1 MGDPLAPYV
10 TEKTTPEQYE
20 ILEEKHGVNDPI
32 QVQYVTYLRNVITFD
47 WGYSKV
53 INQDVSDALRDKFA
67 ATLELSILA
76 FIVAVGTAIP
86 LGIFSSIRQNRWE
99 DHSIRLFALAGS
111 AIPIFWF
118 ALFLQYFFAIT
129 LNDFMPKLDWPISL
143 RYDPILWEITDPIE
157 IKTNFLLIDAIA
169 AGSWPHFKDA
179 LQHMI
184 LPATVLAYG
193 SMATIIRL
201 MRGNMLDV
209 LGQDYIRTAK
219 SKGLTENQVTYKHG
233 APNAMIPTVTLLGM
247 GFAGLINGSVLTET
261 IFTWPGLGAWAIT
274 AMRDLDVS
282 AILAYTLFSAFLYI
296 IANLIVDILYA
307 FLDPRVELG
316 GHSSVAEILVVSLS
330 ILLLIVT
337 YFSIT
342 TAVWFGFIILISL
355 SSLSVFSIAK
365 RLMRNPEDLWIVSLL
380 LGTLFV
386 VWSILSGFF
395 MTIIYVSTFVYILY
409 IGYSWKDVKVGLAPK
424 FDEFKRA
431 TYQIKR
437 NPLTIL
443 GLFLV
448 LSLLSI
454 ALFAPFLA
462 PPSESQRDPMA
473 MEEHF
478 DFNNDHQS
486 PCINW
491 SIDPLD
497 DCDLVG
503 MHSESVAATATITLD
518 SSKLSD
524 GETITL
530 ISAKPKSGTKT
541 YTAIVGPSNFSS
553 NQFSI
558 DGNDSAVGSSLKMAI
573 ESPSG
578 HDERIIIFHDGAGV
592 LLLIINDSGD
602 TGKEGNTIEDYP
614 ERSRI
619 IENSSGVISTNFT
632 GGENKKFIL
641 GSTDRGYDIYYGIVW
656 GSRTSLD
663 VAVKVVITGTFIA
676 AVIGAISGYYG
687 GRVDDI
693 VMRITDVF
701 IAIPGL
707 VLALAIIAVTGDNSI
722 EMLMYSLII
731 VWWPGFTR
739 VIRAEALRIRK
750 LPYIEAAKAA
760 GASDFRIIFKHV
772 LPNCITSIIVIAT
785 MDMGGIVL
793 SLAGLGFLGFGGGAD
808 LAEWGKLVSFG
819 QDDILKGEWWGFFF
833 PGLAIALWALGF
845 YLLGDGV
852 RDILDPKQ
860 RN

>member
-1 MGDPLAPYV
+1 MKLWIYVVRRLALTIPVLLGVTLITFYLSYGMGDPLAPYV
-10 TEKTTPEQYE
+10 TEKTTPEQYQE
-20 ILEEKHGVNDPI
+20 LMEKHNLDEPI

-53 INQDVSDALRDKFA
+53 INQDVSDAMRGKFA

-76 FIVAVGTAIP
+76 FIVAVATALP

-99 DHSIRLFALAGS
+99 DHSIRLFALFGS
-111 AIPIFWF
+111 AIPIFWL
-118 ALFLQYFFAIT
+118 ALFLQYIFSIYT
-129 LNDFMPKLDWPISL
+129 DWEISL
-143 RYDPILWEITDPIE
+143 RYDPILWEVTDPIDIE
-157 IKTNFLLIDAIA
+157 TNFLLIDSIA
-169 AGSWPHFKDA
+169 AGSIPHFVDA
-179 LQHMI
+179 LKHMI

-219 SKGLTENQVTYKHG
+219 SKGLTENQVTFKHG

-274 AMRDLDVS
+274 AMRSLDVS

-330 ILLLIVT
+330 ILMLLVT
-337 YFSIT
+337 YLSIGV
-342 TAVWFGFIILISL
+342 AVWFGLIILISL
-355 SSLSVFSIAK
+355 ASLALYSVTNRLIA
-365 RLMRNPEDLWIVSLL
+365 NPEDVWVLL
-380 LGTLFV
+380 LLSATLFV
-386 VWSILSGFF
+386 IWSILSGFF
-395 MTIIYVSTFVYILY
+395 MVIIYVSIILY
-409 IGYSWKDVKVGLAPK
+409 SLYVVAFWNDIRDGLAPK
-424 FDEFKRA
+424 FDELKRA
-431 TYQIKR
+431 AYQVKR

-443 GLFLV
+443 GLVLV
-448 LSLLSI
+448 VSLLSI

-462 PPSESQRDPMA
+462 PPSESQRDPMS

-478 DFNNDHQS
+478 DFNYNHQS
-486 PCINW
+486 PCYF
-491 SIDPLD
+491 S
-497 DCDLVG
+497 CTA
-503 MHSESVAATATITLD
+503 ES
-518 SSKLSD
+518 
-524 GETITL
+524 G
-530 ISAKPKSGTKT
+530 
-541 YTAIVGPSNFSS
+541 
-553 NQFSI
+553 Q
-558 DGNDSAVGSSLKMAI
+558 
-573 ESPSG
+573 
-578 HDERIIIFHDGAGV
+578 
-592 LLLIINDSGD
+592 
-602 TGKEGNTIEDYP
+602 
-614 ERSRI
+614 
-619 IENSSGVISTNFT
+619 ENGY
-632 GGENKKFIL
+632 IL

-663 VAVKVVITGTFIA
+663 VAVKVVLTGTFIA
-676 AVIGAISGYYG
+676 VIIGAVSGYYG

-693 VMRITDVF
+693 IMRITDVF

-722 EMLMYSLII
+722 EMLMYALII

-772 LPNCITSIIVIAT
+772 IPNCITSIIVIAT

-793 SLAGLGFLGFGGGAD
+793 SLAALGFLGFGGAAD

-819 QDDILKGEWWGFFF
+819 QDDMLKGDWWGFFF
-833 PGLAIALWALGF
+833 PGLAVALWALGF

>member
-1 MGDPLAPYV
+1 MLGVTFITFYLSYAMGDPLAAYV
-10 TEKTTPEQYE
+10 TERTTEEQYE
-20 ILEEKHGVNDPI
+20 MLAEKHGVNEPI
-32 QVQYVTYLRNVITFD
+32 HVQYFTYLKAVITFD
-47 WGYSKV
+47 WGYSEV
-53 INQDVSDALRDKFA
+53 LNEDVSVALKYRFA

-76 FIVAVGTAIP
+76 FIVAVATAIP

-118 ALFLQYFFAIT
+118 ALFLQYVFAVTIDQYMPD
-129 LNDFMPKLDWPISL
+129 LNWPISL

-157 IKTNFLLIDAIA
+157 MSTNFLLIDAIA
-169 AGSWPHFKDA
+169 AGSWIHFKDA

-184 LPATVLAYG
+184 LPATVLAYS

-219 SKGLTENQVTYKHG
+219 SKGLSESQVTYNHG

-274 AMRDLDVS
+274 AMRSLDVS

-307 FLDPRVELG
+307 FLDPRVELS
-316 GHSSVAEILVVSLS
+316 GHSSVAEIAVVSLS
-330 ILLLIVT
+330 ILILVFT
-337 YFSIT
+337 YISVDL
-342 TAVWFGFIILISL
+342 AVWLGMFTIVSLVSL
-355 SSLSVFSIAK
+355 SIYFMISRFLS
-365 RLMRNPEDLWIVSLL
+365 NPEDIWVVFLFV
-380 LGTLFV
+380 GTVFV
-386 VWSILSGFF
+386 VWSILAGFF
-395 MTIIYVSTFVYILY
+395 MKILFTVLVLY
-409 IGYSWKDVKVGLAPK
+409 LGYLAYNWDDMKDSLEPK
-424 FDEFKRA
+424 FDEFKR
-431 TYQIKR
+431 TLYQIRK
-437 NPLTIL
+437 NPLTVL

-448 LSLLSI
+448 ISLISI
-454 ALFAPFLA
+454 AFFAPWLA
-462 PPSESQRDPMA
+462 PPSESQRDPMK

-478 DFNNDHQS
+478 QFNFNPQP
-486 PCINW
+486 PCYF
-491 SIDPLD
+491 S
-497 DCDLVG
+497 C
-503 MHSESVAATATITLD
+503 TAD
-518 SSKLSD
+518 A
-524 GETITL
+524 GE
-530 ISAKPKSGTKT
+530 
-541 YTAIVGPSNFSS
+541 
-553 NQFSI
+553 
-558 DGNDSAVGSSLKMAI
+558 
-573 ESPSG
+573 
-578 HDERIIIFHDGAGV
+578 
-592 LLLIINDSGD
+592 
-602 TGKEGNTIEDYP
+602 
-614 ERSRI
+614 
-619 IENSSGVISTNFT
+619 ENGY
-632 GGENKKFIL
+632 IL

-663 VAVKVVITGTFIA
+663 VAAKVVFTGTFIA
-676 AVIGAISGYYG
+676 VAIGAVSGYYG

-707 VLALAIIAVTGDNSI
+707 VLALAIIAVTEDASI
-722 EMLMYSLII
+722 EMLMYALII
-731 VWWPGFTR
+731 VGWPGFTR
-739 VIRAEALRIRK
+739 IIRAEALRIRK
-750 LPYIEAAKAA
+750 LPYIEAAKAS

-772 LPNCITSIIVIAT
+772 IPNCITSVIVIAT

-793 SLAGLGFLGFGGGAD
+793 SLAALGFLGFGGGPD

-819 QDDILKGEWWGFFF
+819 QDDILLGQWWGFFF

-845 YLLGDGV
+845 YLLGDGI

>member
-1 MGDPLAPYV
+1 MKLWIYVLRRLALTIPVLLGVTVITFYLSYGMGDPLAPYV
-10 TEKTTPEQYE
+10 TERTTDEQYE
-20 ILEEKHGVNDPI
+20 MLAEKHGVNEPI
-32 QVQYVTYLRNVITFD
+32 YVQYVTYLRGIITFD

-53 INQDVSDALRDKFA
+53 VNEEVSEALRYRFA

-76 FIVAVGTAIP
+76 FIVAVATALP

-99 DHSIRLFALAGS
+99 DHSIRLFALFGS

-118 ALFLQYFFAIT
+118 ALFLQYVFT
-129 LNDFMPKLDWPISL
+129 LYTDWQINGRLDPYLWDIE
-143 RYDPILWEITDPIE
+143 DPIDTP
-157 IKTNFLLIDAIA
+157 TNFLLIDAIA
-169 AGSWPHFKDA
+169 AGSWPHFIDA
-179 LQHMI
+179 LKHMV

-261 IFTWPGLGAWAIT
+261 IFTWPGLGSWAIT
-274 AMRDLDVS
+274 AMRSLDVS

-316 GHSSVAEILVVSLS
+316 GHSSIAEILVVSFS
-330 ILLLIVT
+330 ILMLI
-337 YFSIT
+337 IT
-342 TAVWFGFIILISL
+342 FLNITAAVWFGLFIIVSL
-355 SSLSVFSIAK
+355 TLLAGYSIVK
-365 RLMRNPEDLWIVSLL
+365 RLTENPEDLWVVFLL
-380 LGTLFV
+380 SGTLFV

-395 MTIIYVSTFVYILY
+395 MTILYVSLLFYLVYL
-409 IGYSWKDVKVGLAPK
+409 GYYWDGVMEGLGPK
-424 FDEFKRA
+424 YDEFKRA
-431 TYQIKR
+431 AYQVKR
-437 NPLTIL
+437 NPLTML

-454 ALFAPFLA
+454 ALFAPWLA
-462 PPSESQRDPMA
+462 PPSESQRDPMR

-478 DFNNDHQS
+478 EYNFNHQP
-486 PCINW
+486 PCYL
-491 SIDPLD
+491 S
-497 DCDLVG
+497 CTA
-503 MHSESVAATATITLD
+503 ES
-518 SSKLSD
+518 
-524 GETITL
+524 G
-530 ISAKPKSGTKT
+530 
-541 YTAIVGPSNFSS
+541 
-553 NQFSI
+553 Q
-558 DGNDSAVGSSLKMAI
+558 
-573 ESPSG
+573 
-578 HDERIIIFHDGAGV
+578 
-592 LLLIINDSGD
+592 
-602 TGKEGNTIEDYP
+602 
-614 ERSRI
+614 
-619 IENSSGVISTNFT
+619 ENGY
-632 GGENKKFIL
+632 IL

-663 VAVKVVITGTFIA
+663 VAVKVVFTGTFIA
-676 AVIGAISGYYG
+676 AVIGAVSGYYG

-722 EMLMYSLII
+722 EMLMYALII

-760 GASDFRIIFKHV
+760 GASDFRIIFQHV

-793 SLAGLGFLGFGGGAD
+793 SLAALGFLGFGGGPD

-819 QDDILKGEWWGFFF
+819 QDDILTGEWWGFFF

>member
-1 MGDPLAPYV
+1 MLGVTFITFYLSYAMGDPLAAYV
-10 TEKTTPEQYE
+10 TERTTEEQYE
-20 ILEEKHGVNDPI
+20 MLAEKHGVNEPI
-32 QVQYVTYLRNVITFD
+32 HVQYFTYLKAVITFD
-47 WGYSKV
+47 WGYSEV
-53 INQDVSDALRDKFA
+53 LNEDVSVALKYRFA

-76 FIVAVGTAIP
+76 FIVAVATAIP

-118 ALFLQYFFAIT
+118 ALFLQYVFAVT
-129 LNDFMPKLDWPISL
+129 LDQYMPDLNWPISL

-157 IKTNFLLIDAIA
+157 MSTNFLLIDAIA
-169 AGSWPHFKDA
+169 AGSWIHFKDA

-184 LPATVLAYG
+184 LPATVLAYS

-219 SKGLTENQVTYKHG
+219 SKGLSESQVTYNHG

-274 AMRDLDVS
+274 AMRSLDVS

-307 FLDPRVELG
+307 FLDPRVELS
-316 GHSSVAEILVVSLS
+316 GHSSVAETAVVSLS
-330 ILLLIVT
+330 ILILVFT
-337 YFSIT
+337 YISVDL
-342 TAVWFGFIILISL
+342 AVWLGMFTIVSLVSL
-355 SSLSVFSIAK
+355 SIYFMISRFLS
-365 RLMRNPEDLWIVSLL
+365 NPEDIWVVFLFV
-380 LGTLFV
+380 GTVFV
-386 VWSILSGFF
+386 VWSILAGFF
-395 MTIIYVSTFVYILY
+395 MKILFTVLVLY
-409 IGYSWKDVKVGLAPK
+409 LGYLAYNWDDMKDSLEPK
-424 FDEFKRA
+424 FDEFKR
-431 TYQIKR
+431 TLYQIRK
-437 NPLTIL
+437 NPLTVL

-448 LSLLSI
+448 ISLISI
-454 ALFAPFLA
+454 AFFAPWLA
-462 PPSESQRDPMA
+462 PPSESQRDPMK

-478 DFNNDHQS
+478 QFNFNPQP
-486 PCINW
+486 PCYF
-491 SIDPLD
+491 S
-497 DCDLVG
+497 C
-503 MHSESVAATATITLD
+503 TAD
-518 SSKLSD
+518 A
-524 GETITL
+524 GE
-530 ISAKPKSGTKT
+530 
-541 YTAIVGPSNFSS
+541 
-553 NQFSI
+553 
-558 DGNDSAVGSSLKMAI
+558 
-573 ESPSG
+573 
-578 HDERIIIFHDGAGV
+578 
-592 LLLIINDSGD
+592 
-602 TGKEGNTIEDYP
+602 
-614 ERSRI
+614 
-619 IENSSGVISTNFT
+619 ENGY
-632 GGENKKFIL
+632 IL

-663 VAVKVVITGTFIA
+663 VAAKVVFTGTFIA
-676 AVIGAISGYYG
+676 VAIGAVSGYYG

-707 VLALAIIAVTGDNSI
+707 VLALAIIAVTEDASI
-722 EMLMYSLII
+722 EMLMYALII
-731 VWWPGFTR
+731 VGWPGFTR
-739 VIRAEALRIRK
+739 IIRAEALRIRK
-750 LPYIEAAKAA
+750 LPYIEAAKAS

-772 LPNCITSIIVIAT
+772 IPNCITSVIVIAT

-793 SLAGLGFLGFGGGAD
+793 SLAALGFLGFGGGPD

-819 QDDILKGEWWGFFF
+819 QDDILLGQWWGFFF

-845 YLLGDGV
+845 YLLGDGI

>member
-1 MGDPLAPYV
+1 MLGVTFITFYLSYAMGDPLAAYV
-10 TEKTTPEQYE
+10 TERTTEEQYE
-20 ILEEKHGVNDPI
+20 MLAEKHGVNEPI
-32 QVQYVTYLRNVITFD
+32 HVQYFTYLKAVITFD
-47 WGYSKV
+47 WGYSEV
-53 INQDVSDALRDKFA
+53 LNEDVSVALKYRFA

-76 FIVAVGTAIP
+76 FIVAVATAIP

-118 ALFLQYFFAIT
+118 ALFLQYVFAVTIDQYMPD
-129 LNDFMPKLDWPISL
+129 LNWPISL

-157 IKTNFLLIDAIA
+157 MSTNFLLIDAIA
-169 AGSWPHFKDA
+169 AGSWIHFKDA

-184 LPATVLAYG
+184 LPATVLAYS

-219 SKGLTENQVTYKHG
+219 SKGLSESQVTYNHG

-274 AMRDLDVS
+274 AMRSLDVS

-307 FLDPRVELG
+307 FLDPRVELS
-316 GHSSVAEILVVSLS
+316 GHSSVAEIAIVSLS
-330 ILLLIVT
+330 ILILVFT
-337 YFSIT
+337 YISVDL
-342 TAVWFGFIILISL
+342 AVWLGMFTIVSLVSL
-355 SSLSVFSIAK
+355 SIYFMISRFLS
-365 RLMRNPEDLWIVSLL
+365 NPEDIWVVFLFV
-380 LGTLFV
+380 GTVFV
-386 VWSILSGFF
+386 VWSILAGFF
-395 MTIIYVSTFVYILY
+395 MKILFTVLVLY
-409 IGYSWKDVKVGLAPK
+409 LGYLAYNWDDMKDSLEPK
-424 FDEFKRA
+424 FDEFKR
-431 TYQIKR
+431 TLYQIRK
-437 NPLTIL
+437 NPLTVL

-448 LSLLSI
+448 ISLISI
-454 ALFAPFLA
+454 AFFAPWLA
-462 PPSESQRDPMA
+462 PPSESQRDPMK

-478 DFNNDHQS
+478 QFNFNPQP
-486 PCINW
+486 PCYF
-491 SIDPLD
+491 S
-497 DCDLVG
+497 C
-503 MHSESVAATATITLD
+503 TAD
-518 SSKLSD
+518 A
-524 GETITL
+524 GE
-530 ISAKPKSGTKT
+530 
-541 YTAIVGPSNFSS
+541 
-553 NQFSI
+553 
-558 DGNDSAVGSSLKMAI
+558 
-573 ESPSG
+573 
-578 HDERIIIFHDGAGV
+578 
-592 LLLIINDSGD
+592 
-602 TGKEGNTIEDYP
+602 
-614 ERSRI
+614 
-619 IENSSGVISTNFT
+619 ENGY
-632 GGENKKFIL
+632 IL

-663 VAVKVVITGTFIA
+663 VAAKVVFTGTFIA
-676 AVIGAISGYYG
+676 VAIGAVSGYYG

-707 VLALAIIAVTGDNSI
+707 VLALAIIAVTEDASI
-722 EMLMYSLII
+722 EMLMYALII
-731 VWWPGFTR
+731 VGWPGFTR
-739 VIRAEALRIRK
+739 IIRAEALRIRK
-750 LPYIEAAKAA
+750 LPYIEAAKAS

-772 LPNCITSIIVIAT
+772 IPNCITSVIVIAT

-793 SLAGLGFLGFGGGAD
+793 SLAALGFLGFGGGPD

-819 QDDILKGEWWGFFF
+819 QDDILLGQWWGFFF

-845 YLLGDGV
+845 YLLGDGI

>member
-1 MGDPLAPYV
+1 MKLWIYVLRRLALTIPVLLGVTLITFYLSYGMGDPLAPYV

-118 ALFLQYFFAIT
+118 ALVLQYFFSMYT
-129 LNDFMPKLDWPISL
+129 DWQISL

-261 IFTWPGLGAWAIT
+261 IFTWPGLGAWAII
-274 AMRDLDVS
+274 AMRSLDVS

-316 GHSSVAEILVVSLS
+316 GHSNLAEIVVVSLS
-330 ILLLIVT
+330 ILMLLIT
-337 YFSIT
+337 YLSVSA
-342 TAVWFGFIILISL
+342 AVWFGLLILISL
-355 SSLSVFSIAK
+355 TFLGVVAIGR
-365 RLMRNPEDLWIVSLL
+365 RLVENPDDLWIMFLL

-395 MTIIYVSTFVYILY
+395 MTIIYVSAFIYILY
-409 IGYSWKDVKVGLAPK
+409 IGYSWEDVKDSLAPK

-431 TYQIKR
+431 VYQIKR

-454 ALFAPFLA
+454 ALFAPWLA
-462 PPSESQRDPMA
+462 PPSETQRDPMR

-478 DFNNDHQS
+478 EFNFNHQP
-486 PCINW
+486 PCYL
-491 SIDPLD
+491 S
-497 DCDLVG
+497 CTA
-503 MHSESVAATATITLD
+503 ESGEV
-518 SSKLSD
+518 D
-524 GETITL
+524 G
-530 ISAKPKSGTKT
+530 
-541 YTAIVGPSNFSS
+541 Y
-553 NQFSI
+553 
-558 DGNDSAVGSSLKMAI
+558 
-573 ESPSG
+573 
-578 HDERIIIFHDGAGV
+578 
-592 LLLIINDSGD
+592 
-602 TGKEGNTIEDYP
+602 
-614 ERSRI
+614 
-619 IENSSGVISTNFT
+619 
-632 GGENKKFIL
+632 IL
-641 GSTDRGYDIYYGIVW
+641 GSTERGYDIYYGIVW

-676 AVIGAISGYYG
+676 AVIGAVSGYYG

-693 VMRITDVF
+693 IMRITDVF

-819 QDDILKGEWWGFFF
+819 QNGILKGEWWGFFF
-833 PGLAIALWALGF
+833 PGLAVALWALGF

>member
-1 MGDPLAPYV
+1 MKLWIYVVRRLALTIPVLLGVTLITFYLSYGMGDPLAPYV
-10 TEKTTPEQYE
+10 TEKTTPEQYQE
-20 ILEEKHGVNDPI
+20 LMEKHNLDEPI
-32 QVQYVTYLRNVITFD
+32 QVQYVTYLRNVITFN

-53 INQDVSDALRDKFA
+53 INQDVSDAMREKFA

-76 FIVAVGTAIP
+76 FIVAVATALP

-99 DHSIRLFALAGS
+99 DHSIRLFALFGS

-118 ALFLQYFFAIT
+118 ALFLQYIFSIYT
-129 LNDFMPKLDWPISL
+129 HWQISL
-143 RYDPILWEITDPIE
+143 RYDPILWEITDPIDIE
-157 IKTNFLLIDAIA
+157 TNFLLIDSIA
-169 AGSWPHFKDA
+169 AGSLPHFVDA
-179 LQHMI
+179 LKHMI

-219 SKGLTENQVTYKHG
+219 SKGLTENQVTFKHG

-274 AMRDLDVS
+274 AMRSLDVS

-316 GHSSVAEILVVSLS
+316 GHSSVAEMLVVFLS
-330 ILLLIVT
+330 ISMLMVT
-337 YFSIT
+337 YFSIS
-342 TAVWFGFIILISL
+342 TAVWFGLIILISL
-355 SSLSVFSIAK
+355 TVLTLYSVTNHLVA
-365 RLMRNPEDLWIVSLL
+365 NHEDVWVLLLL

-386 VWSILSGFF
+386 IWSILSGFF
-395 MTIIYVSTFVYILY
+395 MVIIYVSIFLY
-409 IGYSWKDVKVGLAPK
+409 LLYVAAFWSDIRDGLAPK
-424 FDEFKRA
+424 FDELKRA
-431 TYQIKR
+431 AYQVKR

-443 GLFLV
+443 GLVLV
-448 LSLLSI
+448 VSLLSI

-462 PPSESQRDPMA
+462 PPSESQRDPMS

-478 DFNNDHQS
+478 DFNYDHQP
-486 PCINW
+486 PCYF
-491 SIDPLD
+491 S
-497 DCDLVG
+497 CTA
-503 MHSESVAATATITLD
+503 ES
-518 SSKLSD
+518 
-524 GETITL
+524 G
-530 ISAKPKSGTKT
+530 
-541 YTAIVGPSNFSS
+541 
-553 NQFSI
+553 Q
-558 DGNDSAVGSSLKMAI
+558 
-573 ESPSG
+573 
-578 HDERIIIFHDGAGV
+578 
-592 LLLIINDSGD
+592 
-602 TGKEGNTIEDYP
+602 
-614 ERSRI
+614 
-619 IENSSGVISTNFT
+619 ENGY
-632 GGENKKFIL
+632 IL

-676 AVIGAISGYYG
+676 VIIGAISGYYG

-693 VMRITDVF
+693 IMRITDVF

-722 EMLMYSLII
+722 EMLMYALII

-772 LPNCITSIIVIAT
+772 IPNCITSIIVIAT

-793 SLAGLGFLGFGGGAD
+793 SLAALGFLGFGGAAD

-819 QDDILKGEWWGFFF
+819 QDDMLKGDWWGFFF
-833 PGLAIALWALGF
+833 PGLAVALWALGF

>member
-1 MGDPLAPYV
+1 MKLWIYVVRRLALTIPVLLGVTLITFYLSYGMGDPLAPYV
-10 TEKTTPEQYE
+10 TEKTTPEQYAE
-20 ILEEKHGVNDPI
+20 LIDKHNLDEPI
-32 QVQYVTYLRNVITFD
+32 QYQYVTYLRNIITFE

-53 INQDVSDALRDKFA
+53 INQDVSEAMPEKFA

-76 FIVAVGTAIP
+76 FIVSVATAIP
-86 LGIFSSIRQNRWE
+86 LGIFSSIRQNRWH
-99 DHSIRLFALAGS
+99 DHSIRLFALFGS

-118 ALFLQYFFAIT
+118 ALFLQYIVAFKMD
-129 LNDFMPKLDWPISL
+129 LLPLSL
-143 RYDPILWEITDPIE
+143 RYDPILWEITDPIDIE
-157 IKTNFLLIDAIA
+157 TNFLLIDAIA
-169 AGSWPHFKDA
+169 AGSLPHFIDA
-179 LQHMI
+179 LKHMI

-219 SKGLTENQVTYKHG
+219 SKGLTEKQVTFEHG

-274 AMRDLDVS
+274 AMRSLDVS

-316 GHSSVAEILVVSLS
+316 GHLSIGEIIVVSFSVL
-330 ILLLIVT
+330 LLLITFVD
-337 YFSIT
+337 I
-342 TAVWFGFIILISL
+342 
-355 SSLSVFSIAK
+355 SIAVLFTSLILVSLVLLLLYSVAI
-365 RLMRNPEDLWIVSLL
+365 RLIQNPEDLLL
-380 LGTLFV
+380 VGLFFGTLFV
-386 VWSILSGFF
+386 VWSILTGFF
-395 MTIIYVSTFVYILY
+395 MILLLASLL
-409 IGYSWKDVKVGLAPK
+409 GYSVYVLYNWNEIKDGLAPK
-424 FDEFKRA
+424 YDELKRA
-431 TYQIKR
+431 AYQIRR

-448 LSLLSI
+448 ISLLSI

-462 PPSESQRDPMA
+462 PPSDNQRDVMS

-478 DFNNDHQS
+478 EFNYDHQP
-486 PCINW
+486 PCYF
-491 SIDPLD
+491 S
-497 DCDLVG
+497 CTA
-503 MHSESVAATATITLD
+503 ESGE
-518 SSKLSD
+518 KD
-524 GETITL
+524 G
-530 ISAKPKSGTKT
+530 
-541 YTAIVGPSNFSS
+541 Y
-553 NQFSI
+553 
-558 DGNDSAVGSSLKMAI
+558 
-573 ESPSG
+573 
-578 HDERIIIFHDGAGV
+578 
-592 LLLIINDSGD
+592 
-602 TGKEGNTIEDYP
+602 
-614 ERSRI
+614 
-619 IENSSGVISTNFT
+619 
-632 GGENKKFIL
+632 IL

-676 AVIGAISGYYG
+676 AIIGAVSGYYG
-687 GRVDDI
+687 GKADDVI
-693 VMRITDVF
+693 MRITDVF

-722 EMLMYSLII
+722 EMLMYALII

-793 SLAGLGFLGFGGGAD
+793 SLAALGFLGFGGGAD

-819 QDDILKGEWWGFFF
+819 QDDMLKGEWWGFFF
-833 PGLAIALWALGF
+833 PGLAVALWAFGF

>member
-1 MGDPLAPYV
+1 MLGVTFITFYLSYAMGDPLAAYV
-10 TEKTTPEQYE
+10 TERTTEEQYE
-20 ILEEKHGVNDPI
+20 MLAEKHGVNEPI
-32 QVQYVTYLRNVITFD
+32 HVQYFTYLKAVITFD
-47 WGYSKV
+47 WGYSEV
-53 INQDVSDALRDKFA
+53 LNEDVSVALKYRFA

-76 FIVAVGTAIP
+76 FIVAVATAIP

-118 ALFLQYFFAIT
+118 ALFLQYVFAVTIDQYMPD
-129 LNDFMPKLDWPISL
+129 LNWPISL

-157 IKTNFLLIDAIA
+157 MSTNFLLIDAIA
-169 AGSWPHFKDA
+169 AGSWIHFKDA

-184 LPATVLAYG
+184 LPATVLAYS

-219 SKGLTENQVTYKHG
+219 SKGLSESQVTYNHG

-274 AMRDLDVS
+274 AMRSLDVS

-307 FLDPRVELG
+307 FLDPRVELS
-316 GHSSVAEILVVSLS
+316 GHSSVAEIAVVSLS
-330 ILLLIVT
+330 ILILVFT
-337 YFSIT
+337 YISVDL
-342 TAVWFGFIILISL
+342 AVWLGMFTIVSLVSISIYFMISRFL
-355 SSLSVFSIAK
+355 S
-365 RLMRNPEDLWIVSLL
+365 NPEDIWVVFLFV
-380 LGTLFV
+380 GTVFV
-386 VWSILSGFF
+386 VWSILAGFF
-395 MTIIYVSTFVYILY
+395 MKILFTVLVLY
-409 IGYSWKDVKVGLAPK
+409 LGYLAYNWDDMKDSLEPK
-424 FDEFKRA
+424 FDEFKR
-431 TYQIKR
+431 TLYQIRK
-437 NPLTIL
+437 NPLTVL

-448 LSLLSI
+448 ISLISI
-454 ALFAPFLA
+454 AFFAPWLA
-462 PPSESQRDPMA
+462 PPSESQRDPMK

-478 DFNNDHQS
+478 QFNFNPQP
-486 PCINW
+486 PCYF
-491 SIDPLD
+491 S
-497 DCDLVG
+497 C
-503 MHSESVAATATITLD
+503 TAD
-518 SSKLSD
+518 A
-524 GETITL
+524 GE
-530 ISAKPKSGTKT
+530 
-541 YTAIVGPSNFSS
+541 
-553 NQFSI
+553 
-558 DGNDSAVGSSLKMAI
+558 
-573 ESPSG
+573 
-578 HDERIIIFHDGAGV
+578 
-592 LLLIINDSGD
+592 
-602 TGKEGNTIEDYP
+602 
-614 ERSRI
+614 
-619 IENSSGVISTNFT
+619 ENGY
-632 GGENKKFIL
+632 IL

-663 VAVKVVITGTFIA
+663 VAAKVVFTGTFIA
-676 AVIGAISGYYG
+676 VAIGAVSGYYG

-707 VLALAIIAVTGDNSI
+707 VLALAIIAVTEDASI
-722 EMLMYSLII
+722 EMLMYALII
-731 VWWPGFTR
+731 VGWPGFTR
-739 VIRAEALRIRK
+739 IIRAEALRIRK
-750 LPYIEAAKAA
+750 LPYIEAAKAS

-772 LPNCITSIIVIAT
+772 IPNCITSVIVIAT

-793 SLAGLGFLGFGGGAD
+793 SLAALGFLGFGGGPD

-819 QDDILKGEWWGFFF
+819 QDDILLGQWWGFFF

-845 YLLGDGV
+845 YLLGDGI

>member
-1 MGDPLAPYV
+1 MKLWIYVLRRLALTIPVLLGVTIITFCLSYGMGDPLAPYV

-20 ILEEKHGVNDPI
+20 ILEEKLGVNDPI

-53 INQDVSDALRDKFA
+53 INQDVSEALRDKFA

-76 FIVAVGTAIP
+76 FVVAVGTAIP

-118 ALFLQYFFAIT
+118 ALFLQYFFTI
-129 LNDFMPKLDWPISL
+129 NFPDWEIVG
-143 RYDPILWEITDPIE
+143 RRDILFWEITDPIE

-169 AGSWPHFKDA
+169 AGSWPHFLDA
-179 LQHMI
+179 LKHLI

-274 AMRDLDVS
+274 AMRSLDVS

-316 GHSSVAEILVVSLS
+316 GHSSIAEMLVVSLS
-330 ILLLIVT
+330 ILMLLVT
-337 YFSIT
+337 FLSINI
-342 TAVWFGFIILISL
+342 AVWFGLLILISL
-355 SSLSVFSIAK
+355 TFLGSVAIGK
-365 RLMRNPEDLWIVSLL
+365 RLWENPDDLWIVFLL

-386 VWSILSGFF
+386 VLSILSGFF

-409 IGYSWKDVKVGLAPK
+409 LGYSWKDVKDSLAPK

-431 TYQIKR
+431 VYQIKR

-454 ALFAPFLA
+454 AMFAPWLA
-462 PPSESQRDPMA
+462 PPSETQRDPMR

-478 DFNNDHQS
+478 EFNYNHQP
-486 PCINW
+486 PCYF
-491 SIDPLD
+491 S
-497 DCDLVG
+497 CTA
-503 MHSESVAATATITLD
+503 ESGEE
-518 SSKLSD
+518 D
-524 GETITL
+524 G
-530 ISAKPKSGTKT
+530 
-541 YTAIVGPSNFSS
+541 Y
-553 NQFSI
+553 
-558 DGNDSAVGSSLKMAI
+558 
-573 ESPSG
+573 
-578 HDERIIIFHDGAGV
+578 
-592 LLLIINDSGD
+592 
-602 TGKEGNTIEDYP
+602 
-614 ERSRI
+614 
-619 IENSSGVISTNFT
+619 
-632 GGENKKFIL
+632 IL

-819 QDDILKGEWWGFFF
+819 QDDILKGEWWSFFF
-833 PGLAIALWALGF
+833 PGLVIALWALGF

>member
-10 TEKTTPEQYE
+10 TEKTTPEQYAE
-20 ILEEKHGVNDPI
+20 LIDKHNLDEPI
-32 QVQYVTYLRNVITFD
+32 QYQYITYLRNIITFE

-53 INQDVSDALRDKFA
+53 INQDVSEAMPEKFA

-76 FIVAVGTAIP
+76 FIVSVATAIP
-86 LGIFSSIRQNRWE
+86 LGIFSSIRQNRWH
-99 DHSIRLFALAGS
+99 DHSIRLFALFGS

-118 ALFLQYFFAIT
+118 ALFLQYVVSFKMD
-129 LNDFMPKLDWPISL
+129 LLPLSL

-157 IKTNFLLIDAIA
+157 METNFLLVDAIA
-169 AGSWPHFKDA
+169 AGSFPHFFDA
-179 LQHMI
+179 LKHMI

-219 SKGLTENQVTYKHG
+219 SKGLSERQVTFGHG

-274 AMRDLDVS
+274 AMRSLDVS

-316 GHSSVAEILVVSLS
+316 GHLSLGEITVVSFSVL
-330 ILLLIVT
+330 LLLITFMDISIAVA
-337 YFSIT
+337 FSSL
-342 TAVWFGFIILISL
+342 IIISL
-355 SSLSVFSIAK
+355 SLLVLYSVAI
-365 RLMRNPEDLWIVSLL
+365 RLIQNPEDLLL
-380 LGTLFV
+380 VGLFVGTLFII
-386 VWSILSGFF
+386 WSILTGLF
-395 MTIIYVSTFVYILY
+395 MILLLFSLVIYSLY
-409 IGYSWKDVKVGLAPK
+409 VLYNWAEIQESLAPK
-424 FDEFKRA
+424 YDELKRA
-431 TYQIKR
+431 AYQIKR
-437 NPLTIL
+437 NPLTML

-448 LSLLSI
+448 ISLLSI

-462 PPSESQRDPMA
+462 PPSENQRDVMS

-478 DFNNDHQS
+478 EFNYDHQP
-486 PCINW
+486 PCYF
-491 SIDPLD
+491 S
-497 DCDLVG
+497 CTA
-503 MHSESVAATATITLD
+503 ESGEE
-518 SSKLSD
+518 D
-524 GETITL
+524 G
-530 ISAKPKSGTKT
+530 
-541 YTAIVGPSNFSS
+541 Y
-553 NQFSI
+553 
-558 DGNDSAVGSSLKMAI
+558 
-573 ESPSG
+573 
-578 HDERIIIFHDGAGV
+578 
-592 LLLIINDSGD
+592 
-602 TGKEGNTIEDYP
+602 
-614 ERSRI
+614 
-619 IENSSGVISTNFT
+619 
-632 GGENKKFIL
+632 IL
-641 GSTDRGYDIYYGIVW
+641 GSTDRGYDLYYGIVW

-663 VAVKVVITGTFIA
+663 VAVKVVLTGTFIA
-676 AVIGAISGYYG
+676 AIIGAVSGYYG
-687 GRVDDI
+687 GKVDDVI
-693 VMRITDVF
+693 MRITDVF

-722 EMLMYSLII
+722 EMLMYALII

-793 SLAGLGFLGFGGGAD
+793 SLAALGFLGFGGGAD
-808 LAEWGKLVSFG
+808 LAEWGKLVAFG
-819 QDDILKGEWWGFFF
+819 QDDMLKGEWWGFFF
-833 PGLAIALWALGF
+833 PGLAVALWAFGF

>member
-1 MGDPLAPYV
+1 MLF
-10 TEKTTPEQYE
+10 
-20 ILEEKHGVNDPI
+20 
-32 QVQYVTYLRNVITFD
+32 R
-47 WGYSKV
+47 
-53 INQDVSDALRDKFA
+53 
-67 ATLELSILA
+67 
-76 FIVAVGTAIP
+76 
-86 LGIFSSIRQNRWE
+86 
-99 DHSIRLFALAGS
+99 SIRLFALFGS

-118 ALFLQYFFAIT
+118 ALFLQYIVAFKMD
-129 LNDFMPKLDWPISL
+129 LLPLSL
-143 RYDPILWEITDPIE
+143 RYDPILWEITDPIDIE
-157 IKTNFLLIDAIA
+157 TNFLLIDAIA
-169 AGSWPHFKDA
+169 AGSLPHFIDA
-179 LQHMI
+179 LKHMI

-219 SKGLTENQVTYKHG
+219 SKGLTEKQVTFEHG

-274 AMRDLDVS
+274 AMRSLDVS

-316 GHSSVAEILVVSLS
+316 GHLSIGEIIVVSFSVL
-330 ILLLIVT
+330 LLLITFVD
-337 YFSIT
+337 I
-342 TAVWFGFIILISL
+342 
-355 SSLSVFSIAK
+355 SIAVLFTSLILVSLVLLLLYSVAI
-365 RLMRNPEDLWIVSLL
+365 RLIQNPEDLLL
-380 LGTLFV
+380 VGLFFGTLFV
-386 VWSILSGFF
+386 VWSILTGFF
-395 MTIIYVSTFVYILY
+395 MILLLASLL
-409 IGYSWKDVKVGLAPK
+409 GYSVYVLYNWNEIKDGLAPK
-424 FDEFKRA
+424 YDELKRA
-431 TYQIKR
+431 AYQIRR

-448 LSLLSI
+448 ISLLSI

-462 PPSESQRDPMA
+462 PPSDNQRDVMS

-478 DFNNDHQS
+478 EFNYDHQP
-486 PCINW
+486 PCYF
-491 SIDPLD
+491 S
-497 DCDLVG
+497 CTA
-503 MHSESVAATATITLD
+503 ESGE
-518 SSKLSD
+518 KD
-524 GETITL
+524 G
-530 ISAKPKSGTKT
+530 
-541 YTAIVGPSNFSS
+541 Y
-553 NQFSI
+553 
-558 DGNDSAVGSSLKMAI
+558 
-573 ESPSG
+573 
-578 HDERIIIFHDGAGV
+578 
-592 LLLIINDSGD
+592 
-602 TGKEGNTIEDYP
+602 
-614 ERSRI
+614 
-619 IENSSGVISTNFT
+619 
-632 GGENKKFIL
+632 IL

-676 AVIGAISGYYG
+676 AIIGAVSGYYG
-687 GRVDDI
+687 GKADDVI
-693 VMRITDVF
+693 MRITDVF

-722 EMLMYSLII
+722 EMLMYALII

-793 SLAGLGFLGFGGGAD
+793 SLAALGFLGFGGGAD

-819 QDDILKGEWWGFFF
+819 QDDMLKGEWWGFFF
-833 PGLAIALWALGF
+833 PGLAVALWAFGF

>member
-1 MGDPLAPYV
+1 VKLWIYVVRRLALTIPVLLGVTLITFYLSYGMGDPLAPYV
-10 TEKTTPEQYE
+10 TEKTTPEQYAE
-20 ILEEKHGVNDPI
+20 LIDKHNLDEPI
-32 QVQYVTYLRNVITFD
+32 QYQYVTYLRNIITFE

-53 INQDVSDALRDKFA
+53 INQDVSEAMPEKFA

-76 FIVAVGTAIP
+76 FIVSVATAIP
-86 LGIFSSIRQNRWE
+86 LGIFSSIRQNRWH
-99 DHSIRLFALAGS
+99 DHSIRLFALFGS

-118 ALFLQYFFAIT
+118 ALFLQYIVAFKMD
-129 LNDFMPKLDWPISL
+129 LLPLSL
-143 RYDPILWEITDPIE
+143 RYDPILWEITDPIDIE
-157 IKTNFLLIDAIA
+157 TNFLLIDAIA
-169 AGSWPHFKDA
+169 AGSLPHFIDA
-179 LQHMI
+179 LKHMI

-219 SKGLTENQVTYKHG
+219 SKGLTEKQVTFEHG

-274 AMRDLDVS
+274 AMRSLDVS

-316 GHSSVAEILVVSLS
+316 GHLSIGEIIVVSFSVL
-330 ILLLIVT
+330 LLLITFVD
-337 YFSIT
+337 I
-342 TAVWFGFIILISL
+342 
-355 SSLSVFSIAK
+355 SIAVLFTSLILVSLVLLLLYSVAI
-365 RLMRNPEDLWIVSLL
+365 RLIQNPEDLLL
-380 LGTLFV
+380 VGLFFGTLFV
-386 VWSILSGFF
+386 VWSILTGFF
-395 MTIIYVSTFVYILY
+395 MILLLASLL
-409 IGYSWKDVKVGLAPK
+409 GYSVYVLYNWNEIKDGLAPK
-424 FDEFKRA
+424 YDELKRA
-431 TYQIKR
+431 AYQIRR

-448 LSLLSI
+448 ISLLSI

-462 PPSESQRDPMA
+462 PPSDNQRDVMS

-478 DFNNDHQS
+478 EFNYDHQP
-486 PCINW
+486 PCYF
-491 SIDPLD
+491 S
-497 DCDLVG
+497 CTA
-503 MHSESVAATATITLD
+503 ESGE
-518 SSKLSD
+518 KD
-524 GETITL
+524 G
-530 ISAKPKSGTKT
+530 
-541 YTAIVGPSNFSS
+541 Y
-553 NQFSI
+553 
-558 DGNDSAVGSSLKMAI
+558 
-573 ESPSG
+573 
-578 HDERIIIFHDGAGV
+578 
-592 LLLIINDSGD
+592 
-602 TGKEGNTIEDYP
+602 
-614 ERSRI
+614 
-619 IENSSGVISTNFT
+619 
-632 GGENKKFIL
+632 IL

-676 AVIGAISGYYG
+676 AIIGAVSGYYG
-687 GRVDDI
+687 GKADDVI
-693 VMRITDVF
+693 MRITDVF

-722 EMLMYSLII
+722 EMLMYALII

-793 SLAGLGFLGFGGGAD
+793 SLAALGFLGFGGGAD

-819 QDDILKGEWWGFFF
+819 QDDMLKGEWWGFFF
-833 PGLAIALWALGF
+833 PGLAVALWAFGF

>member
-1 MGDPLAPYV
+1 MLGVTFITFYLSYAMGDPLAAYV
-10 TEKTTPEQYE
+10 TERTTEEQYE
-20 ILEEKHGVNDPI
+20 MLAEKHGVNEPI
-32 QVQYVTYLRNVITFD
+32 HVQYFTYLKAVITFD
-47 WGYSKV
+47 WGYSEV
-53 INQDVSDALRDKFA
+53 LNEDVSVALKYRFA

-76 FIVAVGTAIP
+76 FIVAVATAIP

-118 ALFLQYFFAIT
+118 ALFLQYVFAVTIDQYMPD
-129 LNDFMPKLDWPISL
+129 LNWPISL

-157 IKTNFLLIDAIA
+157 MSTNFLLIDAIA
-169 AGSWPHFKDA
+169 AGSWIHFKDA

-184 LPATVLAYG
+184 LPATVLAYS

-219 SKGLTENQVTYKHG
+219 SKGLSESQVTYNHG

-274 AMRDLDVS
+274 AMRSLDVS

-307 FLDPRVELG
+307 FLDPRVELS
-316 GHSSVAEILVVSLS
+316 GHSSVAEIAVVSLS
-330 ILLLIVT
+330 ILILVFT
-337 YFSIT
+337 YISVDL
-342 TAVWFGFIILISL
+342 AVWLGMFTIVSLVSL
-355 SSLSVFSIAK
+355 SIYFMISRFLS
-365 RLMRNPEDLWIVSLL
+365 NPEDIWVVFLFV
-380 LGTLFV
+380 GTVFV
-386 VWSILSGFF
+386 VWSILAGFF
-395 MTIIYVSTFVYILY
+395 MKILFTVLVLY
-409 IGYSWKDVKVGLAPK
+409 LGYLAYNWDDMKDGLEPK
-424 FDEFKRA
+424 FDEFKR
-431 TYQIKR
+431 TLYQIRK
-437 NPLTIL
+437 NPLTVL

-448 LSLLSI
+448 ISLISI
-454 ALFAPFLA
+454 AFFTPWLA
-462 PPSESQRDPMA
+462 PPSESQRDPMK

-478 DFNNDHQS
+478 QFNFNPQP
-486 PCINW
+486 PCYF
-491 SIDPLD
+491 S
-497 DCDLVG
+497 C
-503 MHSESVAATATITLD
+503 TAD
-518 SSKLSD
+518 A
-524 GETITL
+524 GE
-530 ISAKPKSGTKT
+530 
-541 YTAIVGPSNFSS
+541 
-553 NQFSI
+553 
-558 DGNDSAVGSSLKMAI
+558 
-573 ESPSG
+573 
-578 HDERIIIFHDGAGV
+578 
-592 LLLIINDSGD
+592 
-602 TGKEGNTIEDYP
+602 
-614 ERSRI
+614 
-619 IENSSGVISTNFT
+619 ENGY
-632 GGENKKFIL
+632 IL

-663 VAVKVVITGTFIA
+663 VAAKVVFTGTFIA
-676 AVIGAISGYYG
+676 VAIGAVSGYYG

-707 VLALAIIAVTGDNSI
+707 VLALAIIAVTEDASI
-722 EMLMYSLII
+722 EMLMYALII
-731 VWWPGFTR
+731 VGWPGFTR
-739 VIRAEALRIRK
+739 IIRAEALRIRK
-750 LPYIEAAKAA
+750 LPYIEAAKAS

-772 LPNCITSIIVIAT
+772 IPNCITSVIVIAT

-793 SLAGLGFLGFGGGAD
+793 SLAALGFLGFGGGPD

-819 QDDILKGEWWGFFF
+819 QDDILLGQWWGFFF

-845 YLLGDGV
+845 YLLGDGI